1 MAIFSLKHEAT
12 TIKQL
17 KKVVKYNSNNKAG
30 LNNSNNPRLISVS
43 SNCGYCSNINDEND
57 YSQLVD
63 NFILSVDANSQLSK
77 NSRQKY
83 LYEHSVISFS
93 NEDDEKLG
101 MTNALKLAIKTAKK
115 YDPNFEKTPYM
126 IWPQV
131 DSGKLHFHIV
141 RGYHDELGNY
151 HRQSNSGLKRQSA
164 VQKIEKENKLTL
176 TGKNNLDNYIWKI
189 DVNKKKKKIYVPNLS
204 DDHKKISKNKAID
217 YNCKIDEL
225 GNIKYSL
232 KTKENKLIS
241 DISRNKDIH
250 TKNKKIVNNKINV
263 IYGKITELEKPIK
276 YSIFQNFK
284 NWFTDQ
290 VKIDKEYNENL
301 IKNNENKV
309 SKLEGIIKDDW
320 RIKNNTHR
328 KILGKKIINEKEI
341 NVVNNKEKIILDK
354 KYDLLNDG
362 DIFSNLKNTVNNAYR
377 SSKTTQEFIE
387 ILNDNKIEIFL
398 NMRENGTGG
407 ITYTSLNDDIS
418 LAGGKI
424 NSYLTYGKIKK
435 NDADLFEYLT
445 NRSFKNDS
453 KLSIDNDFDVKNIN
467 YNYKQVKNNDGSLSI
482 FYNKKDEEKR
492 PNNFN
497 LKISEDKK
505 TISLSPNSNPY
516 DLELT
521 YKIAK
526 ENGWKGASSQN
537 KELTLKSMKVAY
549 KSNKDDLFFFQ
560 LENSLISLD
569 DVKSVILN
577 EKMSNSNLINLY
589 DNKLTNNSID
599 EQRKFVLSK
608 LNNKYDT
615 DYVLNELNKDRSLK
629 SILDDKDGLFR
640 LKIDHNNDLNN
651 NVKNENSNKRRYKF

>member
-17 KKVVKYNSNNKAG
+17 KKVIKYNSNDKAG
-30 LNNSNNPRLISVS
+30 LNNTNNPRLISVS
-43 SNCGYCSNINDEND
+43 SNCGYCSNVNDENE
-57 YSQLVD
+57 YNQLVD

-93 NEDDEKLG
+93 NDDDERLS
-101 MTNALKLAIKTAKK
+101 MANALKLAIKTAKK

-126 IWPQV
+126 IWPQI

-141 RGYHDELGNY
+141 RGYHDETGNY

-164 VQKIEKENKLTL
+164 VQKIEKDYKLTL
-176 TGKNNLDNYIWKI
+176 TGKNNPDNYIWKI
-189 DVNKKKKKIYVPNLS
+189 DVNNKKKKIYVPNLS
-204 DDHKKISKNKAID
+204 NDNKKIVKNKSID
-217 YNCKIDEL
+217 YDCKIDEL

-232 KTKENKLIS
+232 KTKGNQLTSSIS
-241 DISRNKDIH
+241 KNKDIH
-250 TKNKKIVNNKINV
+250 LNNRKIVNDKINT
-263 IYGKITELEKPIK
+263 IYGEITELEKPIK
-276 YSIFQNFK
+276 YGFLKIAI

-290 VKIDKEYNENL
+290 VQIDNEYKTTLISENKNKITKL
-301 IKNNENKV
+301 QAIIKNDWNK
-309 SKLEGIIKDDW
+309 
-320 RIKNNTHR
+320 KNNSHR
-328 KILGKKIINEKEI
+328 KLNGKKIINEKEI
-341 NVVNNKEKIILDK
+341 NVVNNNEKIILDK
-354 KYDLLNDG
+354 KYDLLNDN
-362 DIFSNLKNTVNNAYR
+362 DVFSNLKNTVNNAYR
-377 SSKTTQEFIE
+377 NSKTTQEFIE
-387 ILNDNKIEIFL
+387 ILNNNKIEIFV
-398 NMRENGTGG
+398 NNRENGTGG
-407 ITYTSLNDDIS
+407 ITFTSLNNDIS

-435 NDADLFEYLT
+435 NDADLFEFLT
-445 NRSFKNDS
+445 NRSFKNDE
-453 KLSIDNDFDVKNIN
+453 KLSISNDFDVKDLN
-467 YNYKQVKNNDGSLSI
+467 YNYKQIKNKDGSLSI

-492 PNNFN
+492 PNNYN

-505 TISLSPNSNPY
+505 TISLSQNSNPF

-537 KELTLKSMKVAY
+537 KELTLKSMKVTY

-569 DVKSVILN
+569 DVKSVVLS

-608 LNNKYDT
+608 LNHKYDT

-629 SILDDKDGLFR
+629 SILDDKDGLFK

-651 NVKNENSNKRRYKF
+651 NVKNGNSNKRHYKF

>member
-1 MAIFSLKHEAT
+1 MTIFSLKHEAT

-17 KKVVKYNSNNKAG
+17 KKVIKYNSNDKVG
-30 LNNSNNPRLISVS
+30 LNNTNNPRLISVS
-43 SNCGYCSNINDEND
+43 SNCGYCSNVNDENE
-57 YSQLVD
+57 YNQLVE

-93 NEDDEKLG
+93 NDDDERLG
-101 MTNALKLAIKTAKK
+101 MANALKLAIKTAKK

-176 TGKNNLDNYIWKI
+176 TGKNNPDNYIWKI
-189 DVNKKKKKIYVPNLS
+189 DVNNKKKKIYVPNLN
-204 DDHKKISKNKAID
+204 DDHKKIAKNKAID

-232 KTKENKLIS
+232 KTKENKLNSSINK
-241 DISRNKDIH
+241 NKDIH
-250 TKNKKIVNNKINV
+250 RSNKKKVNNKINV

-276 YSIFQNFK
+276 YSVFKKVK

-309 SKLEGIIKDDW
+309 SKLEGMIKDDW

-328 KILGKKIINEKEI
+328 KILGKKIINERKI
-341 NVVNNKEKIILDK
+341 NVVNNEEKYILDK
-354 KYDLLNDG
+354 KDDLLNND

-377 SSKTTQEFIE
+377 SSKTTQEFID

-445 NRSFKNDS
+445 NRSFKNDE
-453 KLSIDNDFDVKNIN
+453 KLSISNDFDVKNIN
-467 YNYKQVKNNDGSLSI
+467 YNYKQVKNNDGSMSI

-497 LKISEDKK
+497 LKISQDKK
-505 TISLSPNSNPY
+505 TISLSPNSNPF

-549 KSNKDDLFFFQ
+549 KNNKDDLFFFQ
-560 LENSLISLD
+560 LENSSISLD
-569 DVKSVILN
+569 DVKIVVLS

-629 SILDDKDGLFR
+629 SILNDKDDLYI
-640 LKIDHNNDLNN
+640 LKIDHKNDLNN

>member
-12 TIKQL
+12 TINQL

-43 SNCGYCSNINDEND
+43 SNCGYCSNINDQND
-57 YSQLVD
+57 YNQLVD

-93 NEDDEKLG
+93 NDDDEKLG
-101 MTNALKLAIKTAKK
+101 MANALKLAIKTAKK

-141 RGYHDELGNY
+141 RGYHDEVGNY
-151 HRQSNSGLKRQSA
+151 HRQSNSGLKRQAA
-164 VQKIEKENKLTL
+164 VQKIEKEHKLTL
-176 TGKNNLDNYIWKI
+176 TGKNNPKNYIWKV
-189 DVNKKKKKIYVPNLS
+189 DVNNKKKKIYVPNLS
-204 DDHKKISKNKAID
+204 DDNKKIVKNKSMEYD
-217 YNCKIDEL
+217 FKIDEL
-225 GNIKYSL
+225 GNIKYPL
-232 KTKENKLIS
+232 KVKENKIIS
-241 DISRNKDIH
+241 DINKNKDIH
-250 TKNKKIVNNKINV
+250 VNNRKIVNNKINV

-290 VKIDKEYNENL
+290 VKIDNEYKEDL
-301 IKNNENKV
+301 INENKNKIT
-309 SKLEGIIKDDW
+309 KLQDIKTKDW
-320 RIKNNTHR
+320 NKKNNYHR
-328 KILGKKIINEKEI
+328 KLNGKKIINEKEI
-341 NVVNNKEKIILDK
+341 NIVNNKEKIISDK
-354 KYDLLNDG
+354 KDDLLND
-362 DIFSNLKNTVNNAYR
+362 DDVFSKLKNTVNNAYR
-377 SSKTTQEFIE
+377 KSKTTQEFID

-407 ITYTSLNDDIS
+407 ITFTSLQDDIS

-445 NRSFKNDS
+445 NRSFKNDE
-453 KLSIDNDFDVKNIN
+453 KLSIDNDFDVKNLN

-482 FYNKKDEEKR
+482 FYNKKDEGKR
-492 PNNFN
+492 PNNYN

-505 TISLSPNSNPY
+505 TISLSPNSNPF

-526 ENGWKGASSQN
+526 ENGWKGANSSN
-537 KELTLKSMKVAY
+537 KELTLNSMRIAFKN
-549 KSNKDDLFFFQ
+549 NKDDLFFFK
-560 LENSLISLD
+560 LENSLISID
-569 DVKSVILN
+569 DVKSVVLS

-599 EQRKFVLSK
+599 EQRDFILSK
-608 LNNKYDT
+608 LDKKYDT
-615 DYVLNELNKDRSLK
+615 DYVKQELNKDRSLK
-629 SILDDKDGLFR
+629 SILNDKDDLYI
-640 LKIDHNNDLNN
+640 LKIDHNN
-651 NVKNENSNKRRYKF
+651 VKNENTNKRRYKF

>member
-43 SNCGYCSNINDEND
+43 SNCGYCSNINDQND
-57 YSQLVD
+57 YDQLVN

-93 NEDDEKLG
+93 NDDDERLG
-101 MTNALKLAIKTAKK
+101 MANALKLAIKTAKK

-131 DSGKLHFHIV
+131 DSGKLHFHLV
-141 RGYHDELGNY
+141 RGYHDDEGNY

-164 VQKIEKENKLTL
+164 VQKIEKEHKLTL
-176 TGKNNLDNYIWKI
+176 TGKNNPDNYIWKI
-189 DVNKKKKKIYVPNLS
+189 DSNNKKKKIYVPNLS

-232 KTKENKLIS
+232 KTKENQLTSSINK
-241 DISRNKDIH
+241 NKDIH
-250 TKNKKIVNNKINV
+250 RSNKKKVNDKINF

-276 YSIFQNFK
+276 YSVFKKVK

-290 VKIDKEYNENL
+290 VKVDNEYKESL
-301 IKNNENKV
+301 INENKNEV
-309 SKLEGIIKDDW
+309 SKLQVK
-320 RIKNNTHR
+320 IKNDWKKRNNIHH
-328 KILGKKIINEKEI
+328 KIVDKKLIIEKEI
-341 NVVNNKEKIILDK
+341 NVVNNEKKHISDK
-354 KYDLLNDG
+354 KDDLLNDD

-377 SSKTTQEFIE
+377 NSKSTKEFID
-387 ILNDNKIEIFL
+387 ILNDNKIEIYV
-398 NMRENGTGG
+398 NKRDNGTGG
-407 ITYTSLNDDIS
+407 ITFTSLDYDIS

-435 NDADLFEYLT
+435 NDADLFEYLN
-445 NRSFKNDS
+445 NRSFKNDE
-453 KLSIDNDFDVKNIN
+453 KLSVDNDFDVKNLN
-467 YNYKQVKNNDGSLSI
+467 YNYKQIKNKDGSLSI

-526 ENGWKGASSQN
+526 ESGWKAAISSN
-537 KELTLKSMKVAY
+537 KELTLNSMKVAY
-549 KSNKDDLFFFQ
+549 KNNKDDLFFFQ
-560 LENSLISLD
+560 LENSSISLD
-569 DVKSVILN
+569 DIKSIVSN

-589 DNKLTNNSID
+589 DNKLTDSNIKD
-599 EQRKFVLSK
+599 QRDFIISK
-608 LNNKYDT
+608 LDKRYDT
-615 DYVLNELNKDRSLK
+615 DYVKQELNKDRSLK
-629 SILDDKDGLFR
+629 SILNDKDDLYI
-640 LKIDHNNDLNN
+640 LKVDHKNDLNN
-651 NVKNENSNKRRYKF
+651 NVRIEKTNKRRYKF

>member
-12 TIKQL
+12 TIRQL

-57 YSQLVD
+57 YNQLVD
-63 NFILSVDANSQLSK
+63 NFILSIDANSQLSK

-83 LYEHSVISFS
+83 LYEHSIISFS

-141 RGYHDELGNY
+141 RGYHDEMGSY
-151 HRQSNSGLKRQSA
+151 HRQSNSGLKRQAA
-164 VQKIEKENKLTL
+164 VQKIEKEHKLTL
-176 TGKNNLDNYIWKI
+176 TGKNDPKNYIWKT
-189 DVNKKKKKIYVPNLS
+189 DVNNKKKKIYVPNLS

-250 TKNKKIVNNKINV
+250 TNNRKKVNNKINV
-263 IYGKITELEKPIK
+263 IYEKITELEKPIK
-276 YSIFQNFK
+276 YSVFKKVK

-290 VKIDKEYNENL
+290 VKVDNEYKESL
-301 IKNNENKV
+301 INENKNKIT
-309 SKLEGIIKDDW
+309 KLQDIKTNDW
-320 RIKNNTHR
+320 NKKNNYHQ
-328 KILGKKIINEKEI
+328 KLVGKKTINEREI
-341 NVVNNKEKIILDK
+341 NVVNNKEKYILDK
-354 KYDLLNDG
+354 KDDLLNND

-407 ITYTSLNDDIS
+407 ITFTSLNDDIS

-435 NDADLFEYLT
+435 NDADLFDYLN
-445 NRSFKNDS
+445 NRVFKNDS
-453 KLSIDNDFDVKNIN
+453 KLSIDNDFDVKNLN
-467 YNYKQVKNNDGSLSI
+467 YNYKQIINIDGSMSI
-482 FYNKKDEEKR
+482 FYNKKDEVKR

-505 TISLSPNSNPY
+505 TISLSPNSNPF

-537 KELTLKSMKVAY
+537 KELVLNSMKTAF
-549 KSNKDDLFFFQ
+549 KNNKDDLFFFQ
-560 LENSLISLD
+560 LDNDLISID
-569 DVKSVILN
+569 DVKNVVLN
-577 EKMSNSNLINLY
+577 EKMSNSNLINFY
-589 DNKLTNNSID
+589 DNKLTNNNIKD
-599 EQRKFVLSK
+599 QRDFIISK
-608 LNNKYDT
+608 LDKKYDT

-651 NVKNENSNKRRYKF
+651 NFKNENTNKRRYKF

>member
-17 KKVVKYNSNNKAG
+17 KKVVKYNSNDKAG
-30 LNNSNNPRLISVS
+30 LNNTNNPRLISVS

-57 YSQLVD
+57 YNQLVD

-83 LYEHSVISFS
+83 LYEHSIISFS
-93 NEDDEKLG
+93 NDDDERLG
-101 MTNALKLAIKTAKK
+101 MANALKLAIKTAKK

-131 DSGKLHFHIV
+131 DSGKLHFHLV
-141 RGYHDELGNY
+141 RGYHDEVGNY

-164 VQKIEKENKLTL
+164 VQKIEKDYKLTL
-176 TGKNNLDNYIWKI
+176 TGKNNPDNYIWKI
-189 DVNKKKKKIYVPNLS
+189 DADNKKKKIYVPNLS
-204 DDHKKISKNKAID
+204 DDNKKIVKNKSID
-217 YNCKIDEL
+217 YDLKIDEL

-241 DISRNKDIH
+241 NISRNKDIH
-250 TKNKKIVNNKINV
+250 RSNKKKVNNKISF
-263 IYGKITELEKPIK
+263 IYGEITELEKPIK

-290 VKIDKEYNENL
+290 VQIDNEYKEKLINYN
-301 IKNNENKV
+301 KNEV
-309 SKLEGIIKDDW
+309 SKLQGK
-320 RIKNNTHR
+320 IKNDWEKRNNIHH
-328 KILGKKIINEKEI
+328 KIVGKKTINEREI

-354 KYDLLNDG
+354 KDYLLNNN

-377 SSKTTQEFIE
+377 NSKTTQEFIE

-407 ITYTSLNDDIS
+407 ITFTSLNNDIS

-445 NRSFKNDS
+445 NRSFKNDE
-453 KLSIDNDFDVKNIN
+453 KLSISNDFDIKNIN
-467 YNYKQVKNNDGSLSI
+467 YNYKQIKNNDGSLSI
-482 FYNKKDEEKR
+482 FYNKKDEGKR
-492 PNNFN
+492 PNNYN

-505 TISLSPNSNPY
+505 TISLSPNSNSF

-537 KELTLKSMKVAY
+537 KELVLNSMKTAF
-549 KSNKDDLFFFQ
+549 KNNKDDLFFFQ

-569 DVKSVILN
+569 DVKNVVLN

-589 DNKLTNNSID
+589 DNKLTDSNIKD
-599 EQRKFVLSK
+599 QRDFIISK
-608 LNNKYDT
+608 LDKKYDT

>member
-12 TIKQL
+12 TINQL
-17 KKVVKYNSNNKAG
+17 KKVVKYNSNNKVG
-30 LNNSNNPRLISVS
+30 LNNSNNPRLISVF
-43 SNCGYCSNINDEND
+43 SNCGYCSNINDNNEYN
-57 YSQLVD
+57 QLVD
-63 NFILSVDANSQLSK
+63 NFILSIDANSQLSK

-83 LYEHSVISFS
+83 LYEHSIISFS
-93 NEDDEKLG
+93 NEDDERLG

-141 RGYHDELGNY
+141 RGYHDEVGNY

-164 VQKIEKENKLTL
+164 AQKIEKEYKLTY
-176 TGKNNLDNYIWKI
+176 TGKNNPENYIWKT
-189 DVNKKKKKIYVPNLS
+189 DVNNKKKKIYVPKLS
-204 DDHKKISKNKAID
+204 DDNKKIVKNKAID

-225 GNIKYSL
+225 GNIKYPL
-232 KTKENKLIS
+232 KVKENKLTS
-241 DISRNKDIH
+241 DINKNKDIH
-250 TKNKKIVNNKINV
+250 VNNRKIVNNKINL

-276 YSIFQNFK
+276 YSVFKTVK

-290 VKIDKEYNENL
+290 VKVDNEYKESL
-301 IKNNENKV
+301 IKENKNKIT
-309 SKLEGIIKDDW
+309 KLQDLKTNDW
-320 RIKNNTHR
+320 NKKNNYHQ
-328 KILGKKIINEKEI
+328 KLNGKKIINEKKI
-341 NVVNNKEKIILDK
+341 NVVNNKERHILDK
-354 KYDLLNDG
+354 KDDLLNDN
-362 DIFSNLKNTVNNAYR
+362 DVFSNLKNTVNNAYR
-377 SSKTTQEFIE
+377 NSKNTKEFIE

-407 ITYTSLNDDIS
+407 ITFTSLNNDIS

-445 NRSFKNDS
+445 NRSFKNDE
-453 KLSIDNDFDVKNIN
+453 KLSIGNDFDIKNLN
-467 YNYKQVKNNDGSLSI
+467 YNYKQIKNTDGSLSI
-482 FYNKKDEEKR
+482 FYDKKDEVKR
-492 PNNFN
+492 PNNYN

-505 TISLSPNSNPY
+505 TISLSPNSNPF

-526 ENGWKGASSQN
+526 ENGWKAASSSN
-537 KELTLKSMKVAY
+537 KELTLNSMRIAFKN
-549 KSNKDDLFFFQ
+549 NKDDLFFFQ
-560 LENSLISLD
+560 LENDLISID
-569 DVKSVILN
+569 DVKSVILS

-589 DNKLTNNSID
+589 DNKLTKNNIKD
-599 EQRKFVLSK
+599 QRDFIISK
-608 LNNKYDT
+608 LDKKYDT

-629 SILDDKDGLFR
+629 SILDDKNGLFR
-640 LKIDHNNDLNN
+640 LKIDHDNNLNN